1 MLLNNCNYGNRQ
13 VIFEPISAQEI
24 HDLGAR
30 VGRGVLLLQHRQ
42 VEVQSIQEALEGG
55 GVLQS
60 QGHPGQEENTGG
72 DGVVST
78 VIDFIC
84 YY

>member
-1 MLLNNCNYGNRQ
+1 MQ

-30 VGRGVLLLQHRQ
+30 IVRGVLLLQHRQ

-55 GVLQS
+55 GVLQG
-60 QGHPGQEENTGG
+60 QGHSSQEENTGG
-72 DGVVST
+72 DGVVSYS
-78 VIDFIC
+78 DRLHLLL
-84 YY
+84 